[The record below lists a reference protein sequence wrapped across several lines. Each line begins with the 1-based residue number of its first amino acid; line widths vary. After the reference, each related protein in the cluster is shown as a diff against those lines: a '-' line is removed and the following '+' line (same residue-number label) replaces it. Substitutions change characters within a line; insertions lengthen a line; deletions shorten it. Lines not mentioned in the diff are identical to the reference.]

1 MGLLLYVDRILRRE
15 IIFDSSALTCTVFV
29 AHVLNV
35 CRSSIAHVDSSSSVY
50 DGGRGRGMLLLQQHD
65 PHETQMRQG
74 ELMSMMSMPSFGS
87 SDGNSSSTAL
97 LPALLVDSVSN
108 AAAAARLSD
117 QQIHMLHRIPWWQE
131 NVAYMLYVAA
141 SILLLLDIDIVG
153 MVLPSSHCATSTCVL
168 QHSPSSYSQRGDY
181 RASSFSS
188 RDNASCGRGGGGT
201 GNSNVIRVSTV
212 VTHCIIVGMI
222 LQLGVDQATFM
233 TPAKIMARSF
243 VFMGLSICWTYAVG
257 ISDHCAFNR
266 DSSDEDDPAA
276 AAACDHLGC
285 HGPHEVS
292 TEYDSIV
299 LTNSSSNI
307 RRKPIIGCVREGN
320 SERAMHHHSSSSYR
334 DGSYSSSSNSGKNTR
349 AAATFVQGFTPCQL
363 RFTVLL
369 FSDSWH
375 MPLAALAMGF
385 IMIDRLQKLAC
396 TGSSMPSNHPNVCSN
411 SSTTSSSCRP
421 VSKKAAKVAVMP
433 SARVEHEQLQAPD
446 TRPPRV
452 EFSRSS
458 SSSRSPFNSKD
469 WEEAEQRAHH
479 HVQDEE
485 VDFGKLASAQETTD
499 EVDILSLFRQAQRHA
514 GMTTASVSEN
524 EGGQQQ
530 LYAPAFHMNSA
541 GIRNSSNERLGEMI

>member
-1 MGLLLYVDRILRRE
+1 MGLVLYVDRILRQE

-35 CRSSIAHVDSSSSVY
+35 CRSSIAHVDSSSSGY
-50 DGGRGRGMLLLQQHD
+50 GRGGGSLASHMLLLQHHD

-74 ELMSMMSMPSFGS
+74 ELMSMMSMPLRS
-87 SDGNSSSTAL
+87 SDSSSSNTTTL

-108 AAAAARLSD
+108 TAAHLSD
-117 QQIHMLHRIPWWQE
+117 QQIHMLYRIPWWQE
-131 NVAYMLYVAA
+131 NVAYMLYVVA

-168 QHSPSSYSQRGDY
+168 LHNPSSSSQQNVQRGGY
-181 RASSFSS
+181 SASSFTS
-188 RDNASCGRGGGGT
+188 RDNASCGRGGT

-233 TPAKIMARSF
+233 TPAKVMARSF

-257 ISDHCAFNR
+257 ISDHCAFNGG
-266 DSSDEDDPAA
+266 SSNEED

-307 RRKPIIGCVREGN
+307 RRKGVSIREGN
-320 SERAMHHHSSSSYR
+320 VERAMHHHSSSSHR
-334 DGSYSSSSNSGKNTR
+334 DGSSNSGKNTR
-349 AAATFVQGFTPCQL
+349 AAAAATFVQGFTPCQL

-369 FSDSWH
+369 LSDSWH

-396 TGSSMPSNHPNVCSN
+396 TGASSLPLNHQNGCS
-411 SSTTSSSCRP
+411 RP
-421 VSKKAAKVAVMP
+421 VHKKAAKMVVMS
-433 SARVEHEQLQAPD
+433 SARGECEQLQAPD
-446 TRPPRV
+446 PKPRV
-452 EFSRSS
+452 EFSSS
-458 SSSRSPFNSKD
+458 SSSSFNKG
-469 WEEAEQRAHH
+469 WEAELHTH
-479 HVQDEE
+479 HVPDEE
-485 VDFGKLASAQETTD
+485 ERDFGKLASAQETD
-499 EVDILSLFRQAQRHA
+499 EEDILSLFRQAQRHA
-514 GMTTASVSEN
+514 GMMTGPASVPEK
-524 EGGQQQ
+524 EGGHQQQ
-530 LYAPAFHMNSA
+530 LYAAAFPRNSV
-541 GIRNSSNERLGEMI
+541 GIRDSNERLGEMI